1 MGSMALA
8 ILMIPTVARASEE
21 VLLLIPDD
29 LREAGTALGG
39 TQWRTVAM
47 IVVPAARSGLLT
59 AVILGI
65 ARIAG
70 ETAPLLLVSGG
81 GDKVNPNPF
90 SGSVGSLPF
99 YVWKS
104 FNAGTDESLAR
115 AWSGLLVLM
124 ILILIFFVA
133 ARALSTRKVSK

>member
-1 MGSMALA
+1 
-8 ILMIPTVARASEE
+8 MIPTVARASEE

-90 SGSVGSLPF
+90 DGSVGSLP
-99 YVWKS
+99 YYIWRS
-104 FNAGTDESLAR
+104 FNAGTAESLTR
-115 AWSGLLVLM
+115 AWAGLLVLM
-124 ILILIFFVA
+124 ILILILFSA

>member
-1 MGSMALA
+1 M
-8 ILMIPTVARASEE
+8 
-21 VLLLIPDD
+21 
-29 LREAGTALGG
+29 
-39 TQWRTVAM
+39 
-47 IVVPAARSGLLT
+47 
-59 AVILGI
+59 ILGI

-104 FNAGTDESLAR
+104 FSAGSPESLTR
-115 AWSGLLVLM
+115 AWAGLLVLM
-124 ILILIFFVA
+124 ILILLLFIT